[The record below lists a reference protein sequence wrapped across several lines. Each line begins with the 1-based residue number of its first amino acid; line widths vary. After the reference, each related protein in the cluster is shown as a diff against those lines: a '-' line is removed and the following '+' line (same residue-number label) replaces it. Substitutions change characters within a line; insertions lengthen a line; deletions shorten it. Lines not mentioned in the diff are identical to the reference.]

1 MKDHYKKLYTNKT
14 DSLEEMDKFLDAY
27 NLARLGQDEIE
38 NMKQL
43 LPVMQ
48 WN

>member
-1 MKDHYKKLYTNKT
+1 M
-14 DSLEEMDKFLDAY
+14 DSLEENWINFLDVY
-27 NLARLGQDEIE
+27 NLARLGQDEIK